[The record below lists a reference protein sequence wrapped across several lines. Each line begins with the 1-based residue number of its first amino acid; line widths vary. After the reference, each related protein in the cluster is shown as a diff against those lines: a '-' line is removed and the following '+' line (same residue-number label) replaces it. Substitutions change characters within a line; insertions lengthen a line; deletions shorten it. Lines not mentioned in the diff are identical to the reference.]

1 MYPKHRAVILG
12 TTIRA
17 MHMTTDPLVIF
28 TPSGKRGHFPEGTPI
43 LTAARQLGVDLDSV
57 CGGRGICSKCQ
68 IQPSYGEF
76 SKHGVTVRDD
86 ALSEWNSVEQRYK
99 DKRGLID
106 GRRLGCQATV
116 QDDIVIDVP
125 PESQVHRQVV
135 RKEAS
140 ARAMVMDPAVRPYYV
155 EVAEPDMHTP
165 TGDLERLAQALKDQ
179 WGIEE
184 VTAGISFLR
193 KLQPMLRKGKWTA
206 TVVVHKGHQD
216 TKHRL
221 LDIAPGYFDRPLYGL
236 AIDLGSTTIAAH
248 LTDLRTG
255 EVAASS
261 GIMNPQIRFGED
273 LMSRVSYAMM
283 NPGGDVEMTTAVRT
297 ALNALIG
304 TLQAEAGIVPQQI
317 MEAVFVC
324 NPVMHH
330 LLLGIDPVELGQA
343 PFALATSNSLS
354 LHAGDLELDT
364 MNNAARVF
372 ILPCIAGHVG
382 ADAAAVALSEAPNEQ
397 DELTL
402 VVDVGTNAEILL
414 GNKTQVLACSSPTG
428 PAFEGAQ
435 ISSGQRAAPGAIER
449 LEIDPVTKEPRFQV
463 IGLGIW
469 SNEPGFEAAIATT
482 GVTGIC
488 GSGII
493 EAVAEMRMAGLLD
506 SKGLIGSHEQTGTP
520 RCILEGRTHSYVIYD
535 GTADG
540 GPLITVT
547 QTDIRAI
554 QLAKSALYA
563 GARLLMDEMNTDTVD
578 RVVLAGAFG
587 AHISPKHAMV
597 LGMIP
602 DVPLDKVTSA
612 GNAAGTGA
620 RMALCSVAARNSI
633 EKTVREITKVETAI
647 EPKFQEHFVNAN
659 AIPHATDP
667 FTILRSNT
675 PLPDELFNTAGSGED
690 GGRRRRRAR

>member
-1 MYPKHRAVILG
+1 
-12 TTIRA
+12 
-17 MHMTTDPLVIF
+17 MTTDPLVIF

-76 SKHGVTVRDD
+76 SKHGVTARDD

-283 NPGGDVEMTTAVRT
+283 NPGGDVEMTAAVRT

-506 SKGLIGSHEQTGTP
+506 SKGLIGSPEQTGTP

-667 FTILRSNT
+667 FTFLRSNT